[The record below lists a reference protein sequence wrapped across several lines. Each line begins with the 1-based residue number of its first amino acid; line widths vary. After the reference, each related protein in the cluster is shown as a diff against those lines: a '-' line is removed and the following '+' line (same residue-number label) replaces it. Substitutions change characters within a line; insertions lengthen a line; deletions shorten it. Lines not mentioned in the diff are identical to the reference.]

1 VLWRKQT
8 SDGKLKMTCPDGSTI
23 LIVEDDDDMRELL
36 ADHFARHGYAV
47 TTVATAE
54 SGLERLATGAYGV
67 VLSDNQLSGGGE
79 SGAWMFRQA
88 DAAGLL
94 SNVGALMYTGD
105 RKPDVPEHV
114 GVVQKPAS
122 FEDLERAAERAAC
135 RVHSAEEKG
144 FEPLVDLRPR
154 RFSKPLP

>member
-1 VLWRKQT
+1 
-8 SDGKLKMTCPDGSTI
+8 MTRPDGSTI
-23 LIVEDDDDMRELL
+23 LIVEDDDDVRELL
-36 ADHFARHGYAV
+36 VDYFARHGYAV
-47 TTVATAE
+47 TAVTTAE
-54 SGLERLATGAYGV
+54 SGLERLATGSYGV
-67 VLSDNQLSGGGE
+67 VLSDNQLHGGE

-105 RKPDVPEHV
+105 RMPDVPDGV
-114 GVVQKPAS
+114 GVVLKPAPL
-122 FEDLERAAERAAC
+122 EDLERAAELAAC